1 MRTTIQLNDQLHQLA
16 REYAV
21 MHGKTFTAVLEEA
34 LREKLLKRDKKP
46 SSKRISLKTVKGQGL
61 QAGIDLDNNAGLL
74 DLMDAR

>member
-46 SSKRISLKTVKGQGL
+46 NSKRISLKTVKGQGL